1 MSTASDTHP
10 LRQLIAGRRVLVT
23 GAGGASGSELS
34 RRLIDFD
41 PAAVGLLERHENAL
55 EAIAQDLKRRT
66 ASISIAPILGDVTD
80 MALVDAIIGT
90 ARPHIVFHSAAHNHQ
105 ALMEL
110 HPCEAVRNNVGGT
123 RIVSEAAAL
132 YGVEHFTL
140 VSTDTVTDATT
151 VIGAT
156 RTASELAVSAL
167 VGDSKTVFLSMR
179 FGQALLRGHTADH
192 AGSLGTAVI
201 PQLFRFSVRE
211 EASRDYVLQRVRE
224 LEGVARAQ
232 NADATRRLL
241 REIVGHGE
249 AVPTTGLAWL
259 ETAAA
264 DDLAAEPGTSADYER
279 GSWPLPQQCPSC
291 LALELFRAHA
301 RNPWQRMRKALSRDR
316 LFQCRGCGWRG
327 WTIVLDST
335 GVQPLSDE
343 ARLETAAIGA
353 RAPRREVDAAN
364 RTSATLATKAMR

>member
-1 MSTASDTHP
+1 MNAASDTHP
-10 LRQLIAGRRVLVT
+10 LRKLIAGRRVLVT
-23 GAGGASGSELS
+23 GAGGASGAELS
-34 RRLIDFD
+34 RRIIDFE

-55 EAIAQDLKRRT
+55 EAIVQDLKRRT

-90 ARPHIVFHSAAHNHQ
+90 ARPHIVFHSAAHNHE

-110 HPCEAVRNNVGGT
+110 HPCEAVRNNIGGT

-140 VSTDTVTDATT
+140 VSTDAATDATT

-156 RTASELAVSAL
+156 RTATELAVSAQ

-179 FGQALLRGHTADH
+179 FSHALLGGHAAEDVP
-192 AGSLGTAVI
+192 SLGAAAI

-211 EASRDYVLQRVRE
+211 EASRDYVLERVRE

-259 ETAAA
+259 ETAAPE
-264 DDLAAEPGTSADYER
+264 DLAAEPGTSADYER
-279 GSWPLPQQCPSC
+279 GSWPLAQQCPSC

-335 GVQPLSDE
+335 GVQPPSEE
-343 ARLETAAIGA
+343 ARRDIGAIGPRGA
-353 RAPRREVDAAN
+353 RREREAEN
-364 RTSATLATKAMR
+364 PTSPALVSKAMR